1 MILLLA
7 MAQLYGVAQLALL
20 GWVARVVRLRVLLL
34 ALLAGAYAA
43 APVALLLEVAWTRTV
58 AAVSGDPLAEVTAR
72 AAWTMDPV
80 IEECAKLAP
89 LVLLWLLVRAVR
101 RQWGATDAVLAGAAL
116 GAGFGLA
123 EGLLRVADHA
133 GQAVHLAGGGWAV
146 PAGGATARVPGI
158 AGTLGAWLPAGVAHS
173 GLPDTGGT
181 GTTLDLHLMWSS
193 VAALGLVLAL
203 PRWASARTRVAGLV
217 VVALAVLDHA
227 AANTPGVAGP
237 LARTLAT
244 PFTTIRPLAWA
255 FPLAALAAA
264 IWLDR
269 RPVPAKPGAEPPE
282 AEAEATLACERRRGP
297 RWVGLGRLAVGR
309 LPWSPPAVWG
319 FVRLR
324 RAWRRSAR
332 WGEPD
337 LALGEALGL
346 LGPALDRA
354 GSWRGSRVW
363 QGTTLRLARRRAA
376 ARAQLPAAGELLT
389 TAEGLLA
396 LAWLLLLLVPLL
408 YLLVGGWPSLAGVQ
422 RAMRARPLEWVV
434 AGAALVGAV
443 WIGWNLA
450 AAARRLPE
458 ARRHPAAEVPAGAIL
473 LLLIRAGAL
482 LATLAAAWL
491 LALGHPPGSRLVGG
505 AHLLEAGD
513 QASLLLVV
521 VLALAAIATDPPFA
535 DAPPVAR
542 GELLLGRL
550 VVAAV
555 VGGTGVALLEDDD
568 DGLGRPDGGKRMP
581 GLPHTAAELARLA
594 DRHAGP
600 VERPSLQEIER
611 AITEGRGQRVRGHN
625 AVRFDHRGVRVIV
638 NRDLPWRS
646 TAYFTRR

>member
-1 MILLLA
+1 MLLLLA

-20 GWVARVVRLRVLLL
+20 GWIARVVRLRVLLL

-43 APVALLLEVAWTRTV
+43 APAALLLEVAWTRLV
-58 AAVSGDPLAEVTAR
+58 AAGSGDPLAEVTAR
-72 AAWTMDPV
+72 AAWTVDPL
-80 IEECAKLAP
+80 IEECVKLAP

-116 GAGFGLA
+116 GAGFGLT
-123 EGLLRVADHA
+123 EGLLRLADHA

-146 PAGGATARVPGI
+146 PAGQATARVPGI
-158 AGTLGAWLPAGVAHS
+158 AGTLGAWLPAGIAGG
-173 GLPDTGGT
+173 GLPDTGGA
-181 GTTLDLHLMWSS
+181 GTSLDLHLMWSS
-193 VAALGLVLAL
+193 VAALGIVLAL
-203 PRWASARTRVAGLV
+203 RRGPSARIRVAGLV
-217 VVALAVLDHA
+217 LVALVVLDHA
-227 AANTPGVAGP
+227 AANAQGVAGQ
-237 LARTLAT
+237 LAHTLAT
-244 PFTTIRPLAWA
+244 PFTSARVVDWA

-269 RPVPAKPGAEPPE
+269 RPVQAEPGAEPP
-282 AEAEATLACERRRGP
+282 EAEATLACERRRGP
-297 RWVGLGRLAVGR
+297 RWVGLGRLAAGR

-363 QGTTLRLARRRAA
+363 HGATLRLARRRAA

-422 RAMRARPLEWVV
+422 RAMRERPLNWVV
-434 AGAALVGAV
+434 AGAALVGAA
-443 WIGWNLA
+443 WIAWNLA
-450 AAARRLPE
+450 AGARRLPE
-458 ARRHPAAEVPAGAIL
+458 ARRHPAAEVPASAIL

-491 LALGHPPGSRLVGG
+491 LALGHPPAGLLVAG
-505 AHLLEAGD
+505 AHLLEAGG
-513 QASLLLVV
+513 QASLLLVL
-521 VLALAAIATDPPFA
+521 VLALTAIASDPPFA
-535 DAPPVAR
+535 DVPPATR

-550 VVAAV
+550 VVSAV
-555 VGGTGVALLEDDD
+555 VGGVGVALLDD
-568 DGLGRPDGGKRMP
+568 DGDGPRRPDGGEPVP
-581 GLPHTAAELARLA
+581 GLHYTAAELARLA

-600 VERPSLQEIER
+600 AERPSVEEIER
-611 AITEGRGQRVRGHN
+611 AIVEGRAQPVRGHN
-625 AVRFDHRGVRVIV
+625 AVRFDDRGVRVIV

-646 TAYFTRR
+646 TAYFTGR